1 MTLFPWP
8 LRWHSTIFPVA
19 GFTLI
24 CQLLFHVAFKC
35 WNSSGLRFTL
45 SFFTPLSL
53 WELRVISLWLQYCV
67 ESTDFQIFISR
78 YLWSRTKTTMG
89 LLLNVLQKSPTE
101 NVPILNTVSQPMP
114 GVPPV
119 FPVHPKKPNTGK
131 FYMAFLTQSYPSQHK
146 VQSTFLHK

>member
-24 CQLLFHVAFKC
+24 YQLLFHVAFKC

-45 SFFTPLSL
+45 SFLTPLSL

-89 LLLNVLQKSPTE
+89 LLLNVLQKSPHWKCPHIKHCLPAYAWCPSS
-101 NVPILNTVSQPMP
+101 VPHSPKEAKYREVLHGIPH
-114 GVPPV
+114 PV
-119 FPVHPKKPNTGK
+119 ISKSARSPVH
-131 FYMAFLTQSYPSQHK
+131 FPS
-146 VQSTFLHK
+146 